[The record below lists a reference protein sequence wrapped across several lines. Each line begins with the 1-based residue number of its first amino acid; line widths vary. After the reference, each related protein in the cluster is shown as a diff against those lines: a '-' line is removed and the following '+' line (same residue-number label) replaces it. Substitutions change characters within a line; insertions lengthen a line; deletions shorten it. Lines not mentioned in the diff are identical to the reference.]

1 MSNVEYWDLEDYL
14 EEVKFLMTEYEVLT
28 EEIILDWEKKAR
40 KWVDSNID
48 GKNIRKRREDE
59 ILVIVKDENIFG
71 DIALKYNNYY
81 RKGKEKEYWD
91 TFSLIKGY

>member
-28 EEIILDWEKKAR
+28 ENVILDWEKKAR
-40 KWVDSNID
+40 KWVDNNID
-48 GKNIRKRREDE
+48 EKNIRKRHEDE
-59 ILVIVKDENIFG
+59 ILVIVKDENIFW

-91 TFSLIKGY
+91 NFSLIKGY

>member
-1 MSNVEYWDLEDYL
+1 MANVEYWDLEDYL

-28 EEIILDWEKKAR
+28 ENVILDWEKKAR
-40 KWVDSNID
+40 KWVDNNID
-48 GKNIRKRREDE
+48 GKNIRKRHEDE
-59 ILVIVKDENIFG
+59 ILVIVKDENIFW

-91 TFSLIKGY
+91 NFSLIKGY

>member
-28 EEIILDWEKKAR
+28 EEIILDWEKKVR

-59 ILVIVKDENIFG
+59 IFVIVKDENIFW

-91 TFSLIKGY
+91 NFSLIKGY

>member
-1 MSNVEYWDLEDYL
+1 MSNVEYRDLEDYL

-59 ILVIVKDENIFG
+59 ILVIVKDENIFW

-91 TFSLIKGY
+91 NFSLIKGY

>member
-14 EEVKFLMTEYEVLT
+14 EEVKFLMTEYEELT
-28 EEIILDWEKKAR
+28 ETIILDWEKKAR
-40 KWVDSNID
+40 KWVDNNID

-59 ILVIVKDENIFG
+59 ILVIVKDENIFW
-71 DIALKYNNYY
+71 DIALKFHNFY

-91 TFSLIKGY
+91 NFSLIKGY

>member
-59 ILVIVKDENIFG
+59 ILVIVKDENIFW

>member
-1 MSNVEYWDLEDYL
+1 MANVEYWDLEDYL

-28 EEIILDWEKKAR
+28 EEVILAWEKKAR

-48 GKNIRKRREDE
+48 GKNIRKRHEDE
-59 ILVIVKDENIFG
+59 ILVIVKDENIFW

-81 RKGKEKEYWD
+81 RKGNEKEYWD

>member
-59 ILVIVKDENIFG
+59 ILVIVKDENIFW

-91 TFSLIKGY
+91 NFSLIKGY

>member
-1 MSNVEYWDLEDYL
+1 MANVEYWDLEDYL

-28 EEIILDWEKKAR
+28 ENVILDWEKKAR
-40 KWVDSNID
+40 KWVDNNID
-48 GKNIRKRREDE
+48 GKNICKRHEDE
-59 ILVIVKDENIFG
+59 ILVIVKDENIFW

>member
-28 EEIILDWEKKAR
+28 ENVILDWEKKAR
-40 KWVDSNID
+40 KWVDNNID
-48 GKNIRKRREDE
+48 GKNIRKRHEDE
-59 ILVIVKDENIFG
+59 ILVIVKDENIFW

-91 TFSLIKGY
+91 NFSLIKGY

>member
-28 EEIILDWEKKAR
+28 EEIILDWEKKTR

-91 TFSLIKGY
+91 NFSLIKGY

>member
-28 EEIILDWEKKAR
+28 EEIILDWEKEAR

-59 ILVIVKDENIFG
+59 ILVIVKDENIFW

-91 TFSLIKGY
+91 NFSLIKGY

>member
-1 MSNVEYWDLEDYL
+1 MANVEYWDLEDYL

-28 EEIILDWEKKAR
+28 ENVILDWEKKAR
-40 KWVDSNID
+40 KWVDNNID
-48 GKNIRKRREDE
+48 GKNIRKRHEDE
-59 ILVIVKDENIFG
+59 ILVIVKDENIFW